1 MSRLFEAKSFVQTL
15 RILYYIAKTFGL
27 ISFTTTF
34 DTVGIRRSFK
44 DVLVFVGFMFFN
56 CYIVFKTG
64 IPPKSDSPSYFDSSL
79 IQFILGLFLTLQLI
93 ALIGIPI
100 TNYVQAYKYDR
111 LIYCIAEVDKGLEE
125 LGFKHDYSVEY
136 FYSTVYLSVTL
147 GLQLSCLTGT
157 AFTNPFLV
165 DYDTWCNFTALVG
178 FIMCNLVYIMTSC
191 FCCVTLW
198 AIVYRYHNINA
209 TFWYVSLHQPVCL
222 TGGRNHVLLNSFAS
236 MYFHTESGSN
246 KQLYPLS
253 ENETIKTIAMIYMK
267 LGTAVQVYNRCFF
280 IHIFYIIAS
289 AFGLNLVSCFTIIH
303 VYLASSSYSIVD
315 PIMISQLFLS
325 LFFILIIM
333 QVMFAG
339 NLLHKKAKQTA
350 ILLHK
355 AAIYNDCGSQII
367 EQLSH
372 GIPKASCY
380 FYDIDWTFLLSMI
393 SSFATYLNILVQF
406 DIMQL
411 RASGANN
418 NDTLLSF
425 ERS

>member
-56 CYIVFKTG
+56 CYIVFKSG
-64 IPPKSDSPSYFDSSL
+64 IPPKSESPSYFDSSL

-111 LIYCIAEVDKGLEE
+111 LICCIMEVDKGLEE
-125 LGFKHDYSVEY
+125 LCFKHDYSVEY

-198 AIVYRYHNINA
+198 AIVYRYHKINA
-209 TFWYVSLHQPVCL
+209 TFC
-222 TGGRNHVLLNSFAS
+222 
-236 MYFHTESGSN
+236 MYFHTESESN

-339 NLLHKKAKQTA
+339 NLLHKKAKQIA

-367 EQLSH
+367 EQLRSFSVQLSH